1 MKKVILSAIVACFTL
16 VQVQAQEILPHTEVR
31 TLKNQKVAFNT
42 LFEPGKVTL
51 VSFWATWCVPCK
63 KEIANVKE
71 LMPEWKQE
79 VDFDFMT
86 VSVDDSRS
94 SAKVASYAA
103 AQRWDFPTYLDPNN
117 DLKRSLNFQTVPFS
131 MIVDGEGKVVYM
143 HNGYEEGAENEMFA
157 KLKEIAGSMNENM
170 PIINKKPTIK
180 TEDMIT
186 PEKSIHKV
194 DVNLEELKD
203 AKPKRMK

>member
-1 MKKVILSAIVACFTL
+1 MKKLLLSFIVL
-16 VQVQAQEILPHTEVR
+16 VLASSQMTAQDALPHTEVR

-42 LFEPGKVTL
+42 LFEEGKITL

-71 LMPEWKQE
+71 LMPEWKE
-79 VDFDFMT
+79 EIDFNFMT

-103 AQRWDFPTYLDPNN
+103 AQRWEFPTYLDPNN

-143 HNGYEEGAENEMFA
+143 HNGYEEGAENEIFA
-157 KLKEIAGSMNENM
+157 KLKEIAGSPNAEM
-170 PIINKKPTIK
+170 PILETPVEVKKMEVRDTDESVSPGKMEQIEQETDK
-180 TEDMIT
+180 
-186 PEKSIHKV
+186 
-194 DVNLEELKD
+194 
-203 AKPKRMK
+203 

>member
-1 MKKVILSAIVACFTL
+1 MKKIILSGILTL
-16 VQVQAQEILPHTEVR
+16 IALTQVTAQESLPNTEVR
-31 TLKNQKVAFNT
+31 TLKNQKVEFNT
-42 LFEPGKVTL
+42 LFEPGKLTL

-71 LMPEWKQE
+71 LMPEWKEE

-131 MIVDGEGKVVYM
+131 MIVDGNGKVVYM
-143 HNGYEEGAENEMFA
+143 HNGYEEGAEEEMFA
-157 KLKEIAGSMNENM
+157 KLKEISQGGSSEEM
-170 PIINKKPTIK
+170 PVEQAPNKVVEDIK
-180 TEDMIT
+180 
-186 PEKSIHKV
+186 KSQAPQKESPV
-194 DVNLEELKD
+194 KAPPAMESE
-203 AKPKRMK
+203 

>member
-1 MKKVILSAIVACFTL
+1 MKKLLLSLILL
-16 VQVQAQEILPHTEVR
+16 VLASSQMTAQDALPHTEVR
-31 TLKNQKVAFNT
+31 TLKNKKVAFNS
-42 LFEPGKVTL
+42 LFEDGKVTL

-71 LMPEWKQE
+71 LMPEWKE
-79 VDFDFMT
+79 EIDFNFMT

-143 HNGYEEGAENEMFA
+143 HNGYEEGAENELFA
-157 KLKEIAGSMNENM
+157 KLKEVAGSPNVEM
-170 PIINKKPTIK
+170 PILETPVEVKK
-180 TEDMIT
+180 
-186 PEKSIHKV
+186 
-194 DVNLEELKD
+194 
-203 AKPKRMK
+203 MKIDRYKGGVAPGKMETGDKE